1 MSRISKCEYWV
12 LCYLF
17 IWSAYASVVQS
28 FTQRLGS
35 TGRRKAEPRTSK
47 KHVDSDFCDYLPGN
61 SLINQDDNKI
71 CTMEQ
76 LENMNGK
83 WLPRDFSCDWGKWY
97 EKIDPLG
104 QSKIYTN
111 NISLSEYSCLKSQA
125 YTKSNAALRYR
136 FSPSKCRLLRFNPGH
151 ALEIINNGCTS
162 PLFFLGDERIKN
174 LAKSWQNLVGLSNE
188 NNKAVVKFHHLK
200 HFEPLTWLQHMP
212 KMKTL
217 VVTLPLY
224 EGGKV
229 LFDAKKFNLDNYR
242 QKIHKILSTIDKTP
256 ISTVVF
262 FVAPKNRIVAES
274 TPFCKPEE
282 IKGTRTMQIIKIWK
296 NSFEKYKKTLF
307 RILDVRDISKSWP
320 GPGAYSHDGKCK
332 YCLPG
337 LPDTWSHILFNM
349 LHHTH
354 IQCEIEDFEE
364 VSKHVTLHEALY
376 GAMGM
381 GQAR

>member
-1 MSRISKCEYWV
+1 M
-12 LCYLF
+12 
-17 IWSAYASVVQS
+17 
-28 FTQRLGS
+28 
-35 TGRRKAEPRTSK
+35 
-47 KHVDSDFCDYLPGN
+47 
-61 SLINQDDNKI
+61 
-71 CTMEQ
+71 
-76 LENMNGK
+76 
-83 WLPRDFSCDWGKWY
+83 
-97 EKIDPLG
+97 
-104 QSKIYTN
+104 
-111 NISLSEYSCLKSQA
+111 
-125 YTKSNAALRYR
+125 
-136 FSPSKCRLLRFNPGH
+136 
-151 ALEIINNGCTS
+151 
-162 PLFFLGDERIKN
+162 
-174 LAKSWQNLVGLSNE
+174 
-188 NNKAVVKFHHLK
+188 
-200 HFEPLTWLQHMP
+200 
-212 KMKTL
+212 
-217 VVTLPLY
+217 
-224 EGGKV
+224 

-364 VSKHVTLHEALY
+364 VSKHASCTRFCTALWGWVKPDNITANARVVTHFSLALTVAKMSY
-376 GAMGM
+376 MK
-381 GQAR
+381 